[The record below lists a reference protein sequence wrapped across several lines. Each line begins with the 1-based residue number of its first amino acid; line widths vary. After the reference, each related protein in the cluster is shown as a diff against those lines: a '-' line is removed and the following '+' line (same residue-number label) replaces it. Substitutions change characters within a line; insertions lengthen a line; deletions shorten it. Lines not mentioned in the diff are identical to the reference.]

1 MRNLKIKRILQNTIA
16 LIAGFFIGGTV
27 NMMLIKFSG
36 SIVPLPK
43 EIDPSNMLS
52 LKENMH
58 LFKPINYTMP
68 FLAHALGT
76 LTGAY
81 IAAKIAFTHKLEFA
95 LAIGILFLIG
105 GIIMSLTLPAP
116 LWFDL
121 TDLLL
126 AYIPMALLAYR
137 FANLRLSKQN

>member
-1 MRNLKIKRILQNTIA
+1 MRKILQNTFA
-16 LIAGFFIGGTV
+16 FIAGAFIGGTV
-27 NMMLIKFSG
+27 NMILITHSG
-36 SIVPLPK
+36 SIIPLPK
-43 EIDPSNMLS
+43 EIDQSNMLS
-52 LKENMH
+52 LAENIH

-81 IAAKIAFTHKLEFA
+81 VAAKIALTHKLKFA

-105 GIIMSLTLPAP
+105 GVLMSLSLPAP

-126 AYIPMALLAYR
+126 AYIPMALMAYR
-137 FANLRLSKQN
+137 CAK